1 MISPSSIST
10 RMTLASSVLV
20 WRRPPAGAAGETAK
34 LILVLEAHAT
44 AHSTAPG
51 ARLSDDLKDQVSTT
65 STGDRAPFSA
75 RNGAPRQGRPRTVR
89 SPAVVATSFSRV
101 PLRWVVRVG
110 TARCLRPLE
119 QGRMVRAIVRVLSC
133 EFLGGFSQS
142 LTRWPLD
149 VGTRHDHRGQGPEL
163 HHSRALARELD
174 SPPRTTPNTTATT
187 TPAAPAGNPR
197 SPTRALGMTSPST
210 TARSD
215 HRSTGPLG
223 PLPLTGQQ
231 SRR

>member
-75 RNGAPRQGRPRTVR
+75 RNGAPRQGRPMTVSVCSGPR
-89 SPAVVATSFSRV
+89 PRVVIGSACSGCEGSVRARAVLRAAGGARGGPGADDRPVAGSDRRAGHAHRRAGCADCGV
-101 PLRWVVRVG
+101 GAAAGRLVAELVEAAVERRVG
-110 TARCLRPLE
+110 QAGAQVAARA
-119 QGRMVRAIVRVLSC
+119 VRA
-133 EFLGGFSQS
+133 
-142 LTRWPLD
+142 
-149 VGTRHDHRGQGPEL
+149 
-163 HHSRALARELD
+163 
-174 SPPRTTPNTTATT
+174 
-187 TPAAPAGNPR
+187 
-197 SPTRALGMTSPST
+197 
-210 TARSD
+210 
-215 HRSTGPLG
+215 
-223 PLPLTGQQ
+223 
-231 SRR
+231 

>member
-1 MISPSSIST
+1 MISPSSVST

-89 SPAVVATSFSRV
+89 ARYGPVVFFTRKV
-101 PLRWVVRVG
+101 LR
-110 TARCLRPLE
+110 
-119 QGRMVRAIVRVLSC
+119 
-133 EFLGGFSQS
+133 FL
-142 LTRWPLD
+142 
-149 VGTRHDHRGQGPEL
+149 
-163 HHSRALARELD
+163 
-174 SPPRTTPNTTATT
+174 
-187 TPAAPAGNPR
+187 
-197 SPTRALGMTSPST
+197 
-210 TARSD
+210 
-215 HRSTGPLG
+215 
-223 PLPLTGQQ
+223 
-231 SRR
+231 